1 MIYSMTTFLERYLS
15 GEHESVWN
23 ELVQLGAAVR
33 QEPVYTDAL
42 AVAREIM
49 RRVRQDIE
57 LLIDRLIQRNFVFG
71 YDHRI
76 QPVFRGKYPAEQ
88 CREYLEMFAWAREQP
103 PVFVASRQREEEHL
117 ETAVLSDFSFAGE
130 EPGDVL
136 SEGEGEDTHTMSSYI
151 DEIEQLVGSVPLSMR
166 AWYEEVGGVNFYG
179 YHADWAQ
186 RYRSWR
192 PSMLEHGVSTPL
204 LSECDPLIVY
214 PLDKALMM
222 RLRREYTAG
231 KPYPFEFAEDRYF
244 KDYYNGSSTPYVFH
258 LPDASADS
266 PLYCFEYDQ
275 PVTFVDYLRTSILR
289 WAGFPGFMRW
299 PTAVPEED
307 IAFLTQGLVVF

>member
-1 MIYSMTTFLERYLS
+1 MTTFLERYLS

-117 ETAVLSDFSFAGE
+117 ETAVLSDFSFAGG

-179 YHADWAQ
+179 YHAEWEQ
-186 RYRSWR
+186 RYRAWYS
-192 PSMLEHGVSTPL
+192 PILNHTVSSRL
-204 LSECDPLIVY
+204 MSECDPLMVY
-214 PLDKALMM
+214 PLDKAFMM
-222 RLRREYTAG
+222 RLRREYKG
-231 KPYPFEFAEDRYF
+231 EECYRLEFAEDRYF
-244 KDYYNGSSTPYVFH
+244 KDYCNGSSSPYAFP
-258 LPDASADS
+258 LPDAGADS
-266 PLYCFEYDQ
+266 LLHCFAFDR

-289 WAGFPGFMRW
+289 WGGFPGLAQW
-299 PTAVPEED
+299 PTAVPED
-307 IAFLTQGLVVF
+307 DVAFLTQGLMPF